1 MTPSSSIEDQAA
13 SWAARHCAPLSP
25 AEEAAFQ
32 AWVAADPRHAAAYAE
47 FESTL
52 RTVAFPAHTG
62 LGAAAVDRLNRRATR
77 RRRRHQSL
85 AAAGLALLLVG
96 VAWISF
102 NRPTTPLVPTARSLA
117 VTARPDLRTLPDGTT
132 VELNAGAEIR
142 VSFSPD
148 TRAVTLLGGEA
159 LFQVAHDTKRPFIVT
174 AGEVAVRAVGTVFSV
189 RYDEAEIA
197 VLVTEGRVAVQK
209 PTESAPPGSGP
220 GGQSPSIVDAPT
232 PPEQLLLEANSR
244 VRVPL
249 DTAGNPG
256 PGTVAVVTARDRDS
270 LLAWREQRVEF
281 TNIPLG
287 EAVTYFNRE
296 GRPPLI
302 VSDHAAAA
310 IRLSGIYWVND
321 VEGFIRLLQ
330 TGFRLEAQPA
340 PDGIRLRLR

>member
-25 AEEAAFQ
+25 AEEAEFR

-52 RTVAFPAHTG
+52 RAVAFPADTG

-77 RRRRHQSL
+77 RHRRRQGL
-85 AAAGLALLLVG
+85 AATGLAVMLLC
-96 VAWISF
+96 VAWVSF
-102 NRPTTPLVPTARSLA
+102 NRPVTLPVPIARSLA
-117 VTARPDLRTLPDGTT
+117 VATRPDLRALPDGTT

-142 VSFSPD
+142 VSFSSD

-159 LFQVAHDTKRPFIVT
+159 LFQVAHDSKRPFVVT
-174 AGEVAVRAVGTVFSV
+174 AGDVAVRAVGTVFSV
-189 RYDEAEIA
+189 RYDDSEIA

-232 PPEQLLLEANSR
+232 PPEQLLLDANSR

-256 PGTVAVVTARDRDS
+256 PGTVAVVNARDRQS
-270 LLAWREQRVEF
+270 LLAWRDQRVEF

-287 EAVTYFNRE
+287 EAVNYFNRE
-296 GRPPLI
+296 GRARLI
-302 VSDHAAAA
+302 VSDPAAAA

-321 VEGFIRLLQ
+321 AEGFIRLLQ
-330 TGFRLEAQPA
+330 TGFHLEAQPT
-340 PDGIRLRLR
+340 PDGILLSSR